1 VPVYQPGCHHGS
13 ANRNLIRV
21 GAYKATGMLAA
32 LSSQSRTWSEA
43 VRPDNELIAEVQ
55 NGQTA
60 AFAELTSRYRDRVE
74 RLCQRFFSDREIA
87 RDLAQE
93 SFIRAFAGF
102 STFRAEMPFLGWL
115 RAIVANVCYDELR
128 RRRRRPE
135 ELVADFSGPQASW
148 VQLVDHSTPEQIL
161 EAAEERREAHVL
173 AHQLLD
179 SLRPDDRMVM
189 VLRESEGLSVSE
201 VAAIMG
207 WSEAKVKIRAFRA
220 RQSMRRQAESILSKQ
235 RRQLA
240 K

>member
-1 VPVYQPGCHHGS
+1 MV
-13 ANRNLIRV
+13 
-21 GAYKATGMLAA
+21 AA
-32 LSSQSRTWSEA
+32 LSSKLRTWSET
-43 VRPDNELIAEVQ
+43 VRPDEELIAEVR

-60 AFAELTSRYRDRVE
+60 AFAELASRYRDRVE
-74 RLCQRFFSDREIA
+74 RLCQRFFSDREMV

-102 STFRAEMPFLGWL
+102 STYRAEMPFLGWL

-135 ELVADFSGPQASW
+135 ELISDFSAPEAHW
-148 VQLVDHSTPEQIL
+148 VQLVDHSTPEQIV
-161 EAAEERREAHVL
+161 EAAEQRREAHVL
-173 AHQLLD
+173 AHRLLD
-179 SLRPDDRMVM
+179 SLRPEDRMVM
-189 VLRESEGLSVSE
+189 VLRESEGLSIEE

-220 RQSMRRQAESILSKQ
+220 RQSMRKQAEAILSSQ
-235 RRQLA
+235 PRRVV